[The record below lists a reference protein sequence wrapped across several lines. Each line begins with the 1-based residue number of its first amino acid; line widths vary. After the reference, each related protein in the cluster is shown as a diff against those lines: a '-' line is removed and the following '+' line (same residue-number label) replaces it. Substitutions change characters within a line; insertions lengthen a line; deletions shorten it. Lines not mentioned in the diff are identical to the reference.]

1 MNNKKEHDDVS
12 FVRTLNES
20 RENEHKIPEYII
32 SASVKQ
38 PEKGFLFSNFIWHCC
53 RINTPLPGSLSFDT
67 TAEMVARA
75 TLLCIQANVK
85 RCGMVKKEMVWF
97 HFQNRIIITVN

>member
-32 SASVKQ
+32 SASVK
-38 PEKGFLFSNFIWHCC
+38 
-53 RINTPLPGSLSFDT
+53 
-67 TAEMVARA
+67 
-75 TLLCIQANVK
+75 
-85 RCGMVKKEMVWF
+85 
-97 HFQNRIIITVN
+97 